1 MLTNLKNGEI
11 NYGTPQYYTINDRV
25 VTNHSLQE
33 YIIKW
38 EKYLL
43 SKKVLI
49 MYVAWPQIYLNI
61 WLKICWNYMSGDH
74 CDYLFGNSSKTDFD
88 FILCIFLCLQNFF

>member
-49 MYVAWPQIYLNI
+49 MYVA
-61 WLKICWNYMSGDH
+61 
-74 CDYLFGNSSKTDFD
+74 
-88 FILCIFLCLQNFF
+88 